1 MEVGAQ
7 ETLQVSCL
15 FLLMAAV
22 VLRGS
27 GVMYWSL
34 SLAALILKSWDIV
47 NHS

>member
-1 MEVGAQ
+1 MEGGLRKP
-7 ETLQVSCL
+7 LQASCL

-27 GVMYWSL
+27 DVMYCSL